1 MKTVSSRVNE
11 KEFEAITEYAN
22 QTGETVSN
30 ILKKAVFERAAKSKD
45 GCPEG
50 YRLNRRVHEGMDKE
64 ASLAKDVN
72 TIRKVLGWD
81 ETSLVQTKSTDVK
94 ESKEE
99 LKKPTME
106 GYAAWLR
113 TEKGKENIDELE
125 NSVNKQLQ
133 VIEELTE
140 QVDRLVA
147 QIEEVEENEKQTTR
161 TVEGHG
167 AWLRK
172 QAAERH
178 DFSG

>member
-99 LKKPTME
+99 PAPVDKEKSTIEEGKKGMDE
-106 GYAAWLR
+106 LAKYAAWLITKKR
-113 TEKGKENIDELE
+113 
-125 NSVNKQLQ
+125 
-133 VIEELTE
+133 
-140 QVDRLVA
+140 
-147 QIEEVEENEKQTTR
+147 
-161 TVEGHG
+161 
-167 AWLRK
+167 
-172 QAAERH
+172 
-178 DFSG
+178 

>member
-1 MKTVSSRVNE
+1 LKTVSSRVNE

-81 ETSLVQTKSTDVK
+81 ETSLVKQNLQT
-94 ESKEE
+94 
-99 LKKPTME
+99 LKN
-106 GYAAWLR
+106 R
-113 TEKGKENIDELE
+113 
-125 NSVNKQLQ
+125 
-133 VIEELTE
+133 
-140 QVDRLVA
+140 
-147 QIEEVEENEKQTTR
+147 
-161 TVEGHG
+161 
-167 AWLRK
+167 RK
-172 QAAERH
+172 NQH
-178 DFSG
+178 Q